1 MTIFREDGDSWGLQ
15 KSQIVNERGPSW
27 DISRRQFVQVNIF
40 SVIIAIII
48 IVVVIWTK
56 APPGRWLVHVIM
68 RSHELIIAI
77 NYVVVVVVIW
87 SKAPPG
93 RDHVMRP
100 SLRSMLLLLLLLLML
115 LLLLLLL
122 SLDQTRLQAAD
133 EFSERQGRDCV
144 VDGINTCRFSVWIG
158 VFFNYFIYFL
168 FVSSNPSRYNL
179 TPHFLIAL

>member
-77 NYVVVVVVIW
+77 NYVVVVW
-87 SKAPPG
+87 SKAPPEAEIMWSG
-93 RDHVMRP
+93 HHCCQCCFCCCCCCCRLTKRALRQLMSSQRDR
-100 SLRSMLLLLLLLLML
+100 
-115 LLLLLLL
+115 
-122 SLDQTRLQAAD
+122 
-133 EFSERQGRDCV
+133 EE
-144 VDGINTCRFSVWIG
+144 
-158 VFFNYFIYFL
+158 
-168 FVSSNPSRYNL
+168 
-179 TPHFLIAL
+179 IALWMESTRAGFQFKFGFLQILHIFSICFFISFMI